1 MSDEESSMG
10 QTRSFGTLLDRILEN
25 YESDLKKNSAPDISA
40 VLNSIPED
48 LQSVALT
55 PLISLDVSYR
65 FNEQNGG
72 CSADDYRA
80 LGHHAVDIAAKEIIK
95 LEGAAPKPARLPTG
109 ELESADLKVS
119 AITLAP
125 TGKTGNEDTFTL
137 AEDVNHSQRFK
148 ILRHLAS
155 GGLGHVS
162 VADDEELERE
172 VAVKEMRAEYA
183 KDPDARRRFEL
194 EALITGGLEHP
205 GVVPVYGFGKK
216 VDGSPYIAMRYI
228 KGETLRK
235 AVKNYHENHDT
246 LNAEERVLEFRNL
259 LTRFVDTCNAIGFA
273 HSKGVIHRDI
283 KPDNIMLG
291 SYGETLVVDWG
302 LAKKV
307 GSEDVFK
314 IEDEKSLMLRQS
326 VLSRTLGGST
336 LGTVPFMSP
345 EQAEGRM
352 EELRQ
357 ASDIYSL
364 GSTLFYIL
372 TGEPPY
378 TGKDIVSVLSLV
390 RENRYLPPISVDV
403 NTPKPLNSIC
413 CKAMQK
419 VPMDRY
425 ETALLLASDVEKWL
439 AGEKA
444 VAHQETLFEKSARW
458 IRNNQTVAAAAGI
471 LLLTVA
477 IASIFGTLFVNNER
491 NKTVS
496 AQQETLAALEREKD
510 ARQATGDLLNS
521 VATDLIDAH
530 GKLMSRQMSLDS
542 SDRAYFSDLVDRFR
556 NFTKDSDQS
565 PTSQSIKAEG
575 LITIGNLHRRLDQT
589 KDATAAFAEAEDT
602 LRSLI
607 SIERSPKHSLQLA
620 RLKSD
625 QGVLFAEENKLD
637 DAVAVEGQAIEI
649 LRSLDE
655 KGSELACAIQLAGTL
670 VNRGNTLLKQ
680 GKNNLAESDYIEAI
694 QLFEKLL
701 NLKQKV
707 NGARS
712 GYAIALSALGNLLAK
727 TKNRLPESRK
737 WFEKCI
743 ETLRESEFDGDSRPY
758 ETQRQLAREM
768 RNLGLVLRKLG
779 QNADALAQLRSA
791 VAIQVGLADRYP
803 AISQCRSDLCKSKA
817 ELGRIL
823 LRSKRRQTGLSE
835 LRESVSL
842 AERLHEDFPGNA
854 NYTRVLAEILGD
866 LAKYDDS
873 HERSVEFYQKSTKLR
888 NSIAANGPE
897 FASQAVGAEV
907 NFALYLLRKNKLET
921 ALARFQSAE
930 ENIRDIKNPNPE
942 ITKRIWLG
950 LAETHN
956 LSEQYSSSLS
966 YWEKL
971 AADKEDENWH
981 DYELSVGICKIR
993 TGKIEEGVEIVD
1005 QFHKAK
1011 SHDPIACYNCGCYY
1025 AIAASLTN
1033 DKEVASAYAEKAI
1046 RFIREAGEKEFFTPA
1061 MKSHVASD
1069 KDLNP
1074 LRELE
1079 SFKKLCR
1086 DFGLP
1091 LKATDL

>member
-1 MSDEESSMG
+1 M
-10 QTRSFGTLLDRILEN
+10 
-25 YESDLKKNSAPDISA
+25 
-40 VLNSIPED
+40 
-48 LQSVALT
+48 
-55 PLISLDVSYR
+55 
-65 FNEQNGG
+65 
-72 CSADDYRA
+72 
-80 LGHHAVDIAAKEIIK
+80 
-95 LEGAAPKPARLPTG
+95 
-109 ELESADLKVS
+109 
-119 AITLAP
+119 
-125 TGKTGNEDTFTL
+125 
-137 AEDVNHSQRFK
+137 
-148 ILRHLAS
+148 
-155 GGLGHVS
+155 
-162 VADDEELERE
+162 
-172 VAVKEMRAEYA
+172 
-183 KDPDARRRFEL
+183 
-194 EALITGGLEHP
+194 
-205 GVVPVYGFGKK
+205 
-216 VDGSPYIAMRYI
+216 
-228 KGETLRK
+228 
-235 AVKNYHENHDT
+235 
-246 LNAEERVLEFRNL
+246 
-259 LTRFVDTCNAIGFA
+259 
-273 HSKGVIHRDI
+273 
-283 KPDNIMLG
+283 
-291 SYGETLVVDWG
+291 VDWG

-307 GSEDVFK
+307 GSEDIYK
-314 IEDEKSLMLRQS
+314 IEDEKSLMLRGS
-326 VLSRTLGGST
+326 LLSGTIGGST

-352 EELRQ
+352 GELRQ

-372 TGEPPY
+372 TGETPY

-390 RENRYLPPISVDV
+390 RENRYLPPISVDA

-425 ETALLLASDVEKWL
+425 ETALLLAADVEKWL

-458 IRNNQTVAAAAGI
+458 IRNNQTVASATGI
-471 LLLTVA
+471 LLLTVTV
-477 IASIFGTLFVNNER
+477 ASIIGTLFVNNER
-491 NKTVS
+491 NKTLS
-496 AQQETLAALEREKD
+496 AQQETLVALEREQD

-530 GKLMSRQMSLDS
+530 GKLISRQVSLDA

-602 LRSLI
+602 LKSLI
-607 SIERSPKHSLQLA
+607 SIESSPKHSLQLA

-625 QGVLFAEENKLD
+625 QGVLFAKENKLD

-649 LRSLDE
+649 LRSLNE
-655 KGSELACAIQLAGTL
+655 KGAELTCANQLAGTL

-680 GKNNLAESDYIEAI
+680 GKNNLAESDYKESI
-694 QLFEKLL
+694 QLYEELL
-701 NLKQKV
+701 NSKQKV
-707 NGARS
+707 NGARA
-712 GYAIALSALGNLLAK
+712 GYSIALSALGNLLAK
-727 TKNRLPESRK
+727 TKGRLPDSK
-737 WFEKCI
+737 TWFEKCI
-743 ETLRESEFDGDSRPY
+743 ETLRESEYDRDSRPY

-823 LRSKRRQTGLSE
+823 LKSKRRQTGLSE

-866 LAKYDDS
+866 LATYNDS
-873 HERSVEFYQKSTKLR
+873 HERSVEFYKKSIKLR
-888 NSIAANGPE
+888 NSIASKGSE
-897 FASQAVGAEV
+897 FASQAIGAEV

-930 ENIRDIKNPNPE
+930 ENIKDIKNPNPE
-942 ITKRIWLG
+942 VAKMLWLG
-950 LAETHN
+950 LAETLH
-956 LSEQYSSSLS
+956 LSERYSSSLG

-971 AADKEDENWH
+971 AADKEDKNWH
-981 DYELSVGICKIR
+981 DYELKSGICKIR
-993 TGKIEEGVEIVD
+993 TGKIEEGVEIVNR
-1005 QFHKAK
+1005 FHKAK
-1011 SHDPIACYNCGCYY
+1011 NHDPIVCYNCGCYY
-1025 AIAASLTN
+1025 AIAASLTD
-1033 DKEVASAYAEKAI
+1033 DKEVSSAYAEKAVG
-1046 RFIREAGEKEFFTPA
+1046 FIREAGEKEFFNPA

-1086 DFGLP
+1086 DFGVP